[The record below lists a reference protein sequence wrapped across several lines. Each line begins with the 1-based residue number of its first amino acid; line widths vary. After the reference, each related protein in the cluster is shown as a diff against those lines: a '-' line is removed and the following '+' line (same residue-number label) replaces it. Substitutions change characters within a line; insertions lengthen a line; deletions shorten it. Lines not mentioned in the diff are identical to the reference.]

1 MGTERWYGAGG
12 EEMAPWSL
20 ANNWRSAVMPQLN
33 DDPAAIDDRLRTA
46 LIIEIETFRDRRM
59 LRQ

>member
-1 MGTERWYGAGG
+1 
-12 EEMAPWSL
+12 
-20 ANNWRSAVMPQLN
+20 MPQLN
-33 DDPAAIDDRLRTA
+33 DDPAAIDGRLRTA